1 MAGFRR
7 DRISRPLRRW
17 AIRAL
22 PQLSE
27 TEAEALAAGE
37 VWWEAELFS
46 GHPDW
51 ARLHATAA
59 PKLSVE
65 EQAFLDGPCREL
77 CALIDD
83 WRLNQQDPDLS
94 PEIWQHMRRHRFFGM
109 IIDKAY
115 GGLGFSAFAHSE
127 VVRYIATRSVA
138 AAVTVMVPNSLGPG
152 ELLHQFG
159 TDAQKDHWLP
169 RLADG
174 RELPAFGLTSAEA
187 GSDASAMRDEGI
199 VEHGDWQ
206 GQQVLGIRLNWA
218 KRYITLA
225 PVCSVLGLAFKL
237 RDPDRLL
244 GKAEDIGITCALV
257 PTDLPGVE
265 TGRRHI
271 PSSTMFMNGPTTGR
285 DVFIPL
291 DHIIGGPDQAGRGW
305 MMLMSALAAGRGI
318 SLPSMGCAAISLS
331 AHVTGAY
338 ARVREQFRLPI
349 GKFGGVQQPMARLAA
364 DAYVMES
371 ARRLTCAGLDEGR
384 ALSVISAIMKA
395 HATMR
400 MRAAVDDA
408 MDVHSGKAVIDGPS
422 NYLLPQYRAV
432 PIGITV
438 EGANIVTRS
447 LIIFGQ
453 GAIRSHPHLLDEM
466 QALQIDDEEESL
478 EAFDRAFWAHAGH
491 VLRTVGRAWWRA
503 WTGAR
508 LAPAPDDAGAAAPIY
523 RRLSR
528 WSAAMALV
536 SELAFIS
543 LGGALKRKEM
553 ISIRLGDVL
562 SELYLRSATL
572 KRWRDDGRPN
582 EDLPLLD
589 YAAARSF
596 ARIRM
601 ALDQVLR
608 NFPARWAAAIGRFLT
623 LPGGSLRPPDD
634 ALVERCAGLIFT
646 PSPTRERIVGRLDD
660 GCAHGSVALLNRAFA
675 AVVGLEPI
683 TTKLRETGHDPDSAL
698 EAGVISAADRVRLA
712 EMEELVARVI
722 AVDAFT
728 PGELAELY
736 PGTGHEETATDS
748 KAPTRDEVAAHDEAA
763 APDDAAHEDDAAP
776 GQTATHE
783 DDAG

>member
-1 MAGFRR
+1 MADFRR
-7 DRISRPLRRW
+7 DRISRPIRRW
-17 AIRAL
+17 ARRAL
-22 PQLSE
+22 PKLSE
-27 TEAEALAAGE
+27 TEAEALGAGE
-37 VWWEAELFS
+37 VWWDAELFS
-46 GHPDW
+46 GNPDW
-51 ARLHATAA
+51 RKLHSTAA
-59 PKLSVE
+59 PKLSDD
-65 EQAFLDGPCREL
+65 EQAFIEGPCREL
-77 CALIDD
+77 CALLDD
-83 WRLNQQDPDLS
+83 WRLNQRDPDLS
-94 PEIWQHMRRHRFFGM
+94 PEIWQKMRQHRFFGM
-109 IIDKAY
+109 IIDRKY

-127 VVRYIATRSVA
+127 VVRFISTRSVA

-159 TDAQKDHWLP
+159 TEAQKDHWLP

-199 VEHGDWQ
+199 VELGTWR

-225 PVCSVLGLAFKL
+225 PVCTVLGLAFKL
-237 RDPDRLL
+237 RDPDRLV
-244 GKAEDIGITCALV
+244 GEVEDIGITCALV

-291 DHIIGGPDQAGRGW
+291 DHIIGGPEHAGRGW

-318 SLPSMGCAAISLS
+318 SLPSMSCAAISVS
-331 AHVTGAY
+331 AHTTGAY
-338 ARVREQFRLPI
+338 ARIREQFGLPI
-349 GKFGGVQQPMARLAA
+349 GKFGGVQQPMARLAV

-400 MRAAVDDA
+400 MRDAVNDA

-453 GAIRSHPHLLDEM
+453 GSIRSHPHLLDEM

-478 EAFDRAFWAHAGH
+478 DAFDRAFWAHVGH
-491 VLRTVGRAWWRA
+491 VLRTTGRAWWRA

-508 LAPAPDDAGAAAPIY
+508 LAPAPGDAGAATAIY
-523 RRLSR
+523 RGLSR
-528 WSAAMALV
+528 WSAAMGLV
-536 SELAFIS
+536 SELAFITM
-543 LGGALKRKEM
+543 GGALKRKEM
-553 ISIRLGDVL
+553 ISVRMGDVL
-562 SELYLRSATL
+562 SEMYLLSATL
-572 KRWRDDGRPN
+572 KRWRDDGQPK
-582 EDLPLLD
+582 EDLPLLE
-589 YAAARSF
+589 YAAARGF
-596 ARIRM
+596 ANIRV

-608 NFPARWAAAIGRFLT
+608 NFPARWAGAIGRLLV
-623 LPGGSLRPPDD
+623 LPGGSLRLPED

-646 PSPTRERIVGRLDD
+646 PSPTRDRIIGRLDD
-660 GCAHGSVALLNRAFA
+660 GCAHGGVALLSRTFA
-675 AVVGLEPI
+675 AVAGLEPVMA
-683 TTKLRETGHDPDSAL
+683 KLRETGHDPGSAL
-698 EAGVISAADRVRLA
+698 AAGVISQAERARLA
-712 EMEELVARVI
+712 EMENLVAQVI
-722 AVDAFT
+722 AVDDFT
-728 PGELAELY
+728 PRELERLY
-736 PGTGHEETATDS
+736 PDARQEAATRREEDAS
-748 KAPTRDEVAAHDEAA
+748 REEVA
-763 APDDAAHEDDAAP
+763 P
-776 GQTATHE
+776 
-783 DDAG
+783 